1 MKTLK
6 SFAAILATVVVCS
19 ASAFADNPTGSN
31 LTTTQ
36 VLLPVY
42 KIVKDC
48 ELTYYRTKV
57 NGEDV
62 LVDSK
67 GRFIKYLCSEED
79 LKIPESFQVLT
90 VPLQLFN
97 K

>member
-1 MKTLK
+1 M
-6 SFAAILATVVVCS
+6 LATVSVFS
-19 ASAFADNPTGSN
+19 ASAFADNPTVNN

-48 ELTYYRTKV
+48 ELTYYRTKI

-79 LKIPESFQVLT
+79 LKLPESFRVLT
-90 VPLQLFN
+90 VPVQLFN